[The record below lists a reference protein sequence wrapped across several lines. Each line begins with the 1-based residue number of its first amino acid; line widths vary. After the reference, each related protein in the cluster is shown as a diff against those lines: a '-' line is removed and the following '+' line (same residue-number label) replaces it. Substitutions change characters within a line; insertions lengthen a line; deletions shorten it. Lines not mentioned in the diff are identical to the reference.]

1 MLEAVSLE
9 SEIIQFNLSN
19 KQLLY
24 AILDIETTGG
34 KYNEEGITEIA
45 IYKYDGH
52 QIVDQFISLINPE
65 REIQP
70 FVVNLTGINSSML
83 RNAPKFYEVA
93 KRIVEIT
100 EDCILVAHNAQFDYR
115 ILVTEFKRLGFDFV
129 KETLCTVELAKNLIP
144 NQTSYSL
151 GKLVRSLG
159 IPVTD
164 RHRAS
169 GDAIATV
176 KLFKML
182 LDKDSSKKI
191 IQESIRLSP
200 KLQLEPR
207 HIDIIEQLPTATGVY
222 YIHKSD
228 GEIIYIGKS
237 NNIKKRI
244 NQHFTNT
251 NQKSKK
257 IQLQATAVTYEATGS
272 ELVALLKE
280 SEEIKR
286 NKPIYNRALRRTIF
300 THALYSFVDE
310 KNYINFKIDKVD
322 GRKKP
327 ITTFSNRDSA
337 KSFILKA
344 IEDYRLCQKLTGIYK
359 TKSSCFKYDIKE
371 CKGACIGKE
380 SFEDYNKRAEDLI
393 KKNSYKNKNMVIIDK
408 GRDIDERSA
417 IYIENG
423 VFKGI
428 GFFNLNYQINNIDV
442 LESFITPMENNRDTQ
457 HIIQSYMR
465 RNKRLKI
472 IQLNSKV

>member
-1 MLEAVSLE
+1 M
-9 SEIIQFNLSN
+9 
-19 KQLLY
+19 Y

-52 QIVDQFISLINPE
+52 EVVDQFISLVNPE
-65 REIQP
+65 RDIQP

-93 KRIVEIT
+93 KRIIEIT

-115 ILVTEFKRLGFDFV
+115 ILGTEFRRLGYDY
-129 KETLCTVELAKNLIP
+129 KRRSLCTVELAKDLIP
-144 NQTSYSL
+144 DQPSYSL

-169 GDAIATV
+169 GDALATV

-182 LDKDSSKKI
+182 LDKDSTKTI
-191 IQESIRLSP
+191 IQKSIRLNP
-200 KLQLEPR
+200 KKQLEPR
-207 HIDIIEQLPTATGVY
+207 HLDILDSLPSITGVY
-222 YIHKSD
+222 YIHKAD
-228 GEIIYIGKS
+228 GDIIYIGKS

-251 NQKSKK
+251 NNKSKK
-257 IQLQATAVTYEATGS
+257 IQTQVTAVTYEATGS

-286 NKPIYNRALRRTIF
+286 IKPIHNRALRRNIF
-300 THALYSFVDE
+300 THALYSFKDE
-310 KNYINFKIDKVD
+310 NNYLNLKIDIAD

-327 ITTFSNRDSA
+327 ITTFSNRQSG
-337 KSFILKA
+337 KSFITKA
-344 IEDYRLCQKLTGIYK
+344 VEDYNLCQKLAGLYK
-359 TKSSCFKYDIKE
+359 TKSSCFKYEIKE
-371 CKGACIGKE
+371 CEGACIQKE
-380 SFEDYNKRAEDLI
+380 NPDIYNKRIQALI
-393 KKNSYKNKNMVIIDK
+393 DKNSYSNKNMVIIDR

-417 IYIENG
+417 ILIENG
-423 VFKGI
+423 VFKGL
-428 GFFNLNYQINNIDV
+428 GFFNLNYQINNIEV
-442 LESFITPMENNRDTQ
+442 LESIITPMDNNRHTQ
-457 HIIQSYMR
+457 HIIQSYLR
-465 RNKRLKI
+465 KNKRLKI
-472 IQLNSKV
+472 IELD